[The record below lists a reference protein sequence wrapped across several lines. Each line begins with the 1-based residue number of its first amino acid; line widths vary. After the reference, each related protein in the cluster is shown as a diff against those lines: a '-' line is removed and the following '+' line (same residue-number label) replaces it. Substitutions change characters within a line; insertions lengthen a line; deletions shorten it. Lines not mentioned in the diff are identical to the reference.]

1 MNEHKLMETY
11 PWLSDSD
18 LATLDKKPWL
28 LVYLEEGDETLD
40 AARARHR
47 LAQTEARK
55 ELKKRGK
62 VAHRRVSVR
71 GLQTTML
78 QDPLDR
84 GTEAR

>member
-1 MNEHKLMETY
+1 MSAELINSF

-28 LVYLEEGDETLD
+28 EVFIEDDDTSLD
-40 AARARHR
+40 AAVERHR

-78 QDPLDR
+78 RDPLDR
-84 GTEAR
+84 GTEVR